1 VSLFRKRI
9 NGTYLLDKREFNS
22 RLKKMLGFSPGNL
35 DLYEIAFIHRSATF
49 TLPSGKK
56 VNNERLEYL
65 GDAVLDAIL
74 SDYLFEK
81 FPDANEGF
89 LTKIRSRI
97 VNRDVLNELSVSMGI
112 NKILISKINS
122 SHLTKNLYGDAFE
135 ALIGAVFLDK
145 GFKKTK
151 KVFIKNVLNKYL
163 DLDLIVKTDTDY
175 KSLVFE
181 WVQKHKSNLIFTY
194 NEEYDF
200 NLKKSVFSTVLFI
213 DKKEFGE
220 GHGSS
225 KKEAEQEAAC
235 LAWISC
241 LAMLLSSSL
250 ESNRQTMSPFSTRLS
265 REPRVFLASKAP
277 ISCMAD
283 LSKLDCKLA

>member
-9 NGTYLLDKREFNS
+9 NGTYLPDKREFRS
-22 RLKKMLGFSPGNL
+22 RLKKILGFKPGNL
-35 DLYEIAFIHRSATF
+35 ELYEIAFIHRSATF
-49 TLPSGKK
+49 VLADGKK

-81 FPDANEGF
+81 FPEANEGF

-97 VNRDVLNELSVSMGI
+97 VNREVLNQLALSMGF
-112 NKILISKINS
+112 NKILVSKINS

-135 ALIGAVFLDK
+135 ALIGSVFLDK

-151 KVFIKNVLNKYL
+151 TVFIKNVLNKYL
-163 DLDLIVKTDTDY
+163 DLNQIVKTDTDY

-181 WVQKHKSNLIFTY
+181 WVQKNKSNLIFTY

-200 NLKKSVFSTVLFI
+200 NLKKSVFSTILSI
-213 DKKEFGE
+213 DKQEFGV

-225 KKEAEQEAAC
+225 KKEAEQEAASQ
-235 LAWISC
+235 AW
-241 LAMLLSSSL
+241 
-250 ESNRQTMSPFSTRLS
+250 
-265 REPRVFLASKAP
+265 K
-277 ISCMAD
+277 
-283 LSKLDCKLA
+283 KLKDNFNG

>member
-9 NGTYLLDKREFNS
+9 NGTYLQDKREFGS
-22 RLKKMLGFSPGNL
+22 RLKKILGFSPGNL
-35 DLYEIAFIHRSATF
+35 ELYEKAFIHRSATF
-49 TLPSGKK
+49 TLPNGKK

-81 FPDANEGF
+81 FPEANEGF

-97 VNRDVLNELSVSMGI
+97 VNHDVLNQLAVSMGI
-112 NKILISKINS
+112 NKILISKIS
-122 SHLTKNLYGDAFE
+122 SVHLTKNLYGDAFE
-135 ALIGAVFLDK
+135 ALIGSVFLDK

-151 KVFIKNVLNKYL
+151 KLFIKNVLNKYL
-163 DLDLIVKTDTDY
+163 DLNLIVKTDSDY

-200 NLKKSVFSTVLFI
+200 NLKKSVFSTTLII
-213 DKKEFGE
+213 DKQEFGE

-225 KKEAEQEAAC
+225 KKEAEQEAASQ
-235 LAWISC
+235 AWERLKDKISC
-241 LAMLLSSSL
+241 
-250 ESNRQTMSPFSTRLS
+250 
-265 REPRVFLASKAP
+265 
-277 ISCMAD
+277 
-283 LSKLDCKLA
+283 

>member
-1 VSLFRKRI
+1 MSLFRKRI
-9 NGTYLLDKREFNS
+9 NGTYLQDKREFGS
-22 RLKKMLGFSPGNL
+22 RLKKILGFSPGNL
-35 DLYEIAFIHRSATF
+35 ELYEKAFIHRSATF
-49 TLPSGKK
+49 TLPDGKK

-97 VNRDVLNELSVSMGI
+97 VNRDVLNQLAISIGI
-112 NKILISKINS
+112 NKILISKIS
-122 SHLTKNLYGDAFE
+122 SIHLTKNLYGDAFE
-135 ALIGAVFLDK
+135 ALIGSVFLDK

-163 DLDLIVKTDTDY
+163 NLSLIVKTDSDY

-200 NLKKSVFSTVLFI
+200 NHKKSVFSTTLII
-213 DKKEFGE
+213 DKQELGT
-220 GHGSS
+220 GTGTS
-225 KKEAEQEAAC
+225 KKEAEQEAASQ
-235 LAWISC
+235 AWI
-241 LAMLLSSSL
+241 
-250 ESNRQTMSPFSTRLS
+250 RL
-265 REPRVFLASKAP
+265 R
-277 ISCMAD
+277 D
-283 LSKLDCKLA
+283 NLD